1 MFATRLQRKGTY
13 RLFSSACLLRAELNF
28 SQLLGDRVI
37 VDVHAAVNALWTWHF
52 LRAILWAIVR
62 VFLEFG
68 FNLMAVW
75 RFKGTHFP
83 GDLILS
89 FNLWNR
95 MGNITTLN
103 FFQVYLLNFLWLD
116 QSLLAL
122 GIFYYW
128 WSLPRNLCY
137 AKILHVSH
145 VLYLV
150 PTPSTGSAAITEDTS
165 ALLRLGT

>member
-1 MFATRLQRKGTY
+1 MFATRLHGKGAY
-13 RLFSSACLLRAELNF
+13 RLFSSACILRVELNF
-28 SQLLGDRVI
+28 SQFLWNRVT

-62 VFLEFG
+62 VFLEFR

-75 RFKGTHFP
+75 RFKGTHLP

-95 MGNITTLN
+95 MWNITAVN

-116 QSLLAL
+116 QTLVAL
-122 GIFYYW
+122 GVFYYW
-128 WSLPRNLCY
+128 RSLPRNLCY

-150 PTPSTGSAAITEDTS
+150 PTPGTGSAAITENTS